1 MSSGCNIFFRGAA
14 CLVLLGLASCVEPY
28 VPAVLDAPTSA
39 LVVDGFING
48 NGPTTILL
56 SRTANL
62 TAATLPVE
70 KGAKLFIVDD
80 MGLRYPLAEKTNG
93 TYRSDSLVLNAARR
107 YQLRITTIGNA
118 TYESALVPL
127 KITPPIER
135 LSWKFASNQVQIG
148 LDTHDPTQTARYYRW
163 GFTETWEFNSST
175 RSFLEFDT
183 KRDELVP
190 RTTSIYTCWRTEQRS
205 GIRQG
210 NTAQLSE
217 DRLTDFP
224 ILDLSARA
232 ERVRIRYSVLV
243 RQYAETAEEFAYYDL
258 LRKNTEAVGTVND
271 PLPAQLTGN
280 VRRTD
285 ANPGEPVLG
294 FVGAHTVQTK
304 RLFIDNKDINLPNDW
319 VYDSPYQGCAVD
331 SLVEVV
337 FPFEPDGPVAPKTNL
352 FKQPGTVPI
361 YYYITPDKKIKGY
374 IGSSPECAD
383 CRLRGSNVKPSF
395 W

>member
-1 MSSGCNIFFRGAA
+1 MRPKVFSLGNGAA
-14 CLVLLGLASCVEPY
+14 GLALVGLGSCVEPY

-48 NGPTTILL
+48 NGPTTVLL
-56 SRTANL
+56 SRTATL
-62 TAATLPVE
+62 AAATLPAE

-80 MGLRYPLAEKTNG
+80 MGLRYPLLEKTSG
-93 TYRSDSLVLNAARR
+93 TYRSDSLVLSAARR
-107 YQLRITTIGNA
+107 YQLRITTAGNA

-127 KITPPIER
+127 KITPPIEK
-135 LSWKFASNQVQIG
+135 LSWKLASNQVQIG
-148 LDTHDPTQTARYYRW
+148 LDTHDPNQLARYYRW

-175 RSFLEFDT
+175 RSLLEYDA
-183 KRDELVP
+183 KRDELVL
-190 RTTSIYTCWRTEQRS
+190 RTTPIYTCWRTEQRS

-271 PLPAQLTGN
+271 PLPSQLTGN
-280 VRRTD
+280 VRRVD
-285 ANPGEPVLG
+285 NVGEPVLG
-294 FVGAHTVQTK
+294 FVSAHTVQTK
-304 RLFIDNKDINLPNDW
+304 RLFVDNKDLNLPGDW
-319 VYDSPYQGCAVD
+319 VYDSPYQGCSID
-331 SLVEVV
+331 SLAEEV
-337 FPFEPDGPVAPKTNL
+337 FPFDPKGPLAPKTRL
-352 FKQPGTVPI
+352 FNQPGTVPVI
-361 YYYITPDKKIKGY
+361 FYLTPNKVIRGY
-374 IGSSPECAD
+374 VGSSPECAD